1 MKNKIHYIITAL
13 LTITCVYLAWQ
24 LHGVKKYLEV
34 QTEMLNKQSELNDV
48 QGKLNTAQE
57 SLNNEVFKHVE
68 RLYERR

>member
-13 LTITCVYLAWQ
+13 LTIACVYLAWQ
-24 LHGVKKYLEV
+24 LKGLKEYVQV

-57 SLNNEVFKHVE
+57 SLNQTVYEHIE